1 MAYVAITSG
10 VVPVSAPE
18 YVGTVVD
25 SNDWASVPTET
36 AFLDF
41 STNTVLYKD
50 ANGFIYPAKTSREDT
65 ETNVYL
71 TSSTQWSVALAS
83 SVPLPNGDIANGFTF
98 FSDATDK
105 VASGVTSYDEYDIA
119 FGIDLT
125 LTGTSGTANI
135 GIDTGSGIVNYLATF
150 NTDLATTVQ
159 DWIALHGATLGALG
173 VNVLYNGGSPLNANG
188 NETIRFCASESAC
201 NSVVI
206 TTLTGDLS
214 GTRINPFTGVNA
226 AAGDH
231 CLIPYSGKA
240 YNGQRLLHTMRVNFD
255 ISTGNQVQSAA
266 LTLRRFADDS
276 IIGSSIKV
284 DRDVDVPGNQFVFET
299 YTNGANDPFVLG
311 GFYFALENNSGNSLT
326 FETKAGILI
335 QTIFQRPTS
344 FSS

>member
-1 MAYVAITSG
+1 MKTTTSYICT
-10 VVPVSAPE
+10 VIFLLVSFIGFAQSKQIPSSLMMEDLKGKKVNLKE
-18 YVGTVVD
+18 Y
-25 SNDWASVPTET
+25 
-36 AFLDF
+36 
-41 STNTVLYKD
+41 
-50 ANGFIYPAKTSREDT
+50 IAKK
-65 ETNVYL
+65 
-71 TSSTQWSVALAS
+71 
-83 SVPLPNGDIANGFTF
+83 
-98 FSDATDK
+98 DK
-105 VASGVTSYDEYDIA
+105 VTVISFWATWCKPCKEELDNIASDYYDDWVDEYDIA

-214 GTRINPFTGVNA
+214 GTRINPFTGVNV

-299 YTNGANDPFVLG
+299 YTDGATDPFVLG
-311 GFYFALENNSGNSLT
+311 GFYFALENDSGNSLT